1 MSPRGY
7 PRETRNPAHEAA
19 VIAQVLDALVA
30 AAETAGL
37 QDQEGDQ
44 SPAATP
50 GVEELLAATRTE
62 LSREPAQRPWTASA
76 PVLGSGVVQ
85 SILAGRKAPAA
96 PDEPPPEGGH
106 VDERL

>member
-37 QDQEGDQ
+37 QDQEGTQ
-44 SPAATP
+44 SPATP
-50 GVEELLAATRTE
+50 GVEELLAAARTE
-62 LSREPAQRPWTASA
+62 LSREPVQRPWTASA

-85 SILAGRKAPAA
+85 SILAGRKAPGP
-96 PDEPPPEGGH
+96 PDEPPPDGSH